1 MHEGGEKKGNRDR
14 ILTEQIIATIKQSC
28 ILIIQWRFK
37 QFYGL
42 LF

>member
-1 MHEGGEKKGNRDR
+1 MHEGGGVKGNRDR

>member
-1 MHEGGEKKGNRDR
+1 MHEGGEKRERDR
-14 ILTEQIIATIKQSC
+14 ILTEQKIATIKQSC

-42 LF
+42 HF